1 MSGAANLPQ
10 DLEPFIIALKMER
23 EGKRLF
29 LEAAETT
36 TSKLARQTFE
46 YLAREEDK
54 HIEKIE
60 KFYTRLVESGGE
72 DIPNIEDSTADA
84 KLESFNQSLECVRDE
99 FKATA
104 SDIEAYRL
112 ALQFESGTEEFYEQ
126 QLQKTGDP
134 AMRRF
139 YKWLIDEEAMHG
151 HLLKS
156 CLRFVED
163 PTEWFR
169 RRKRPERG

>member
-1 MSGAANLPQ
+1 M
-10 DLEPFIIALKMER
+10 IALKLEQQ
-23 EGKRLF
+23 GKRLF
-29 LEAAETT
+29 RQAAETT
-36 TSKLARQTFE
+36 TSKLAKQTFE

-60 KFYTRLVESGGE
+60 KFYARIRDSAGE
-72 DIPNIEDSTADA
+72 DIPEIEDSQADE
-84 KLESFNQSLECVRDE
+84 KLESFNLTLESMRDE

-112 ALQFESGTEEFYEQ
+112 ALEFESGTEEFYEQ
-126 QLQKTGDP
+126 QLHNTSDP
-134 AMRRF
+134 RLQRF

-151 HLLKS
+151 RLLKS

-163 PTEWFR
+163 PAEWFR
-169 RRKRPERG
+169 LRKRPERK